1 MAIKAVIFDLDGVI
15 VTTDDYHY
23 EAWKMIADEENIY
36 FDKVINE
43 RLRGVSRMES
53 LEIILE
59 KSLKKYNSKEK
70 DKLAEKKN
78 EYYKTLLKN
87 LSTRDILPGVIKLLE
102 ILKEKNIKTA
112 IGSSSKNTMMI
123 LNKIE
128 MINYFDVIVDGTM
141 IRESKPNPEVFIKA
155 ANLLEIPYDNCLVIE
170 DADAGVKAAKNAG
183 MKVLGVGSA
192 KNNSFNDYSI
202 NDLSDVDIFS
212 VIR

>member
-70 DKLAEKKN
+70 DNLAEKKN

>member
-1 MAIKAVIFDLDGVI
+1 MGIKAVIFDLDGVI
-15 VTTDDYHY
+15 VTTDNDHY
-23 EAWKMIADEENIY
+23 EAWKMVADEENIY
-36 FDKVINE
+36 FDKEINE

-59 KSLKKYNSKEK
+59 KALKKYSSKEK
-70 DKLAEKKN
+70 DNLAEKKN

-128 MINYFDVIVDGTM
+128 MTNYFDVVVDGTM
-141 IRESKPNPEVFIKA
+141 IKESKPNPEVFIKA
-155 ANLLEIPYDNCLVIE
+155 ANLLGISYDNCLVIE

-192 KNNSFNDYSI
+192 RNNSFNDYSI
-202 NDLSDVDIFS
+202 NDLSDVEIFS
-212 VIR
+212 IIR

>member
-23 EAWKMIADEENIY
+23 EAWKMVADEENIY
-36 FDKVINE
+36 FDKEINE

-59 KSLKKYNSKEK
+59 KSLKKYSSKEK
-70 DKLAEKKN
+70 DNLAKKKN

-128 MINYFDVIVDGTM
+128 MTNYFDVVVDGTM
-141 IRESKPNPEVFIKA
+141 IKESKPNPEVFIKA
-155 ANLLEIPYDNCLVIE
+155 ANLLGISYDSCLVIE

-192 KNNSFNDYSI
+192 RNNSFNDYSI
-202 NDLSDVDIFS
+202 NDLSDVEIFS
-212 VIR
+212 IIR

>member
-70 DKLAEKKN
+70 DNLAEKKN

-155 ANLLEIPYDNCLVIE
+155 ANFLEIPYANCLVIE

>member
-70 DKLAEKKN
+70 DNLAEKKN

-128 MINYFDVIVDGTM
+128 MIIYFDVIVDGTM

-155 ANLLEIPYDNCLVIE
+155 ANFLEIPYANCLVIE

>member
-1 MAIKAVIFDLDGVI
+1 MGIKSVIFDLDGVI

-23 EAWKMIADEENIY
+23 EAWKMVADEENIY
-36 FDKVINE
+36 FDKEINE

-59 KSLKKYNSKEK
+59 KALKKYSSKEK
-70 DKLAEKKN
+70 DNLAEKKN

-128 MINYFDVIVDGTM
+128 MTNYFDVVVDGTM
-141 IRESKPNPEVFIKA
+141 IKESKPNPEVFIKA
-155 ANLLEIPYDNCLVIE
+155 ANLLGISYDSCLVIE

-192 KNNSFNDYSI
+192 RNNSFNDYSI
-202 NDLSDVDIFS
+202 NDLSDVEIFS
-212 VIR
+212 IIR